1 MASECA
7 DSKIDE
13 AVHLH
18 GLHLVLS
25 WRKESSVGFLM
36 GSLRMQEEA
45 KFVSQCVS
53 ALGCG
58 SHYEFGIEDL
68 CLAKF
73 RLDMHELGERHW
85 CSWED
90 TVELYGRLTNCTN
103 LVAFK
108 LGCFWPNKLV
118 DDFFIRVHKHYF
130 QDCSLS
136 GRLLKDPPNRIL
148 GPFIVVPILVTL
160 LMTGLVVWRSK
171 RSEGIV

>member
-1 MASECA
+1 QCS
-7 DSKIDE
+7 
-13 AVHLH
+13 
-18 GLHLVLS
+18 LS
-25 WRKESSVGFLM
+25 CMHPLPIIST
-36 GSLRMQEEA
+36 
-45 KFVSQCVS
+45 VSQCVS